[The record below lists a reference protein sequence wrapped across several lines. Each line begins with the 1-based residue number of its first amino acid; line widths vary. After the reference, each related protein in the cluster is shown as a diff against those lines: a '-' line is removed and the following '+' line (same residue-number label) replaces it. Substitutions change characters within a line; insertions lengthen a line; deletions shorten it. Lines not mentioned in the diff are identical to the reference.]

1 MEWQKTGQWV
11 GEFTVIPPREAFAT
25 ETNEQLSSG
34 FRALV
39 ERAFPG
45 AGALRMIQN
54 PTGIGIDF

>member
-1 MEWQKTGQWV
+1 V